1 MVYIERDRRDDL
13 MTIEKAIRNA
23 AVSIEMEGYHI
34 DEQTKEWARLLLED
48 KITMDEYIALVIEKA
63 KSSD

>member
-1 MVYIERDRRDDL
+1 

-23 AVSIEMEGYHI
+23 AASIEMEGYHI
-34 DEQTKEWARLLLED
+34 DAQTKEWARQLFEE

-63 KSSD
+63 TGSDQILLDS